1 MMKTVILLFFNAF
14 FLFAQPLPLLL
25 QKLEQQNPEVLAA
38 RWEKRMAEEQAGSV
52 RGLLWPSLTFNAGYN
67 HVSELAR
74 IDLPGLPGISPRT
87 ISLGQKDNYS
97 LNLTAQYL
105 LFNGFATRAL
115 VDAAQIK
122 SDISTTQ
129 LKATQKQMA
138 LKTIALYRQIQGLRL
153 NVKVLESD
161 RKRRRLQ
168 LDKVK
173 SLLAN
178 GFVRPVDTLAVRMGL
193 LDVGQKILDVKSRLF
208 TLRQELNDLFGET
221 VEVGEFVEGRAPLP
235 QLNLMQVEQIQSLGL
250 KEQLMGFQSRQK
262 RSGFYPRVAL
272 TASYNYGNPGVDII
286 NSNWMDY
293 YILGVNLSWNLWEGR
308 RQSHDLQAMDYARR
322 QIEVKKAAAENRW
335 RSRYRQTAEEI
346 KVLRDALRLAEKR
359 VQLARRKWEILSA
372 QLQEGNAASKEV
384 DDASLQITQAELTVN
399 ARKIALQSKQNELEY
414 LSGKPLS
421 EWSVQ

>member
-1 MMKTVILLFFNAF
+1 MKTVLLLFINIF
-14 FLFAQPLPLLL
+14 FLFAQPLPQLL

-52 RGLLWPSLTFNAGYN
+52 RGVLWPSLSLNAGYN

-74 IDLPGLPGISPRT
+74 IDLPALPGVTPRT
-87 ISLGQKDNYS
+87 ISLGQKDNYAIS
-97 LNLTAQYL
+97 LNARYL
-105 LFNGFATRAL
+105 LFNGFGTQAMI
-115 VDAAQIK
+115 DAAQTR
-122 SDISTTQ
+122 SALSTIQ

-138 LKTIALYRQIQGLRL
+138 LKTIVLYRQIQGLRL

-161 RKRRRLQ
+161 RDRRQLQ
-168 LDKVK
+168 LDRVK
-173 SLLAN
+173 SLLDN

-193 LDVGQKILDVKSRLF
+193 LDARQKIMDVQSRLF
-208 TLRQELNDLFGET
+208 ALHQQLNDLFGET
-221 VEVGEFVEGRAPLP
+221 VDVRPFEEHPVSVPTLD
-235 QLNLMQVEQIQSLGL
+235 LMRVEQIQSLGL
-250 KEQLMGFQSRQK
+250 REQLIQFQTRQK
-262 RSGFYPRVAL
+262 RSGFFPRVAL

-293 YILGVNLSWNLWEGR
+293 YVLGVNLSWSLWEGR
-308 RQSHDLQAMDYARR
+308 RQSHDLQAMDFARR
-322 QIEVKKAAAENRW
+322 QIEVQKTAAENRW
-335 RSRYRQTAEEI
+335 RSRYRQTSEEI
-346 KVLRDALRLAEKR
+346 KVLRDALQLAEKR

-372 QLQEGNAASKEV
+372 QLREGNARSKEV